1 MKRIFTDT
9 FLLILCAVLSTGCT
23 DAEIGNDKPLA
34 EVAEL
39 ESFGFYADDNPGV
52 LSEDY
57 TTPISSEML
66 IRLPAEVD
74 KTALVARFTTTDN
87 TKVFVQMNEQTSG
100 TTPNDF
106 TYPVDYLVQN
116 KEAGT
121 ASLYTVK
128 VGKILKMKWTEV
140 AAFNDMFEGE
150 ALVNSDF
157 AMTISPVTHEPAVML
172 MRYNKPSGTSGRE
185 RTSIILKM
193 KDGEF
198 TASPEITYASD
209 NETLIRGANI
219 DIAVDA
225 AGTAYGFYY
234 YSSEVKMFVRTEDGA
249 IVGAP
254 FGNDIKPGSYGPVM
268 DIDPQSGNIIA
279 VVVNNNSKATNIPR
293 YAYSVNYFD
302 GTNWSTEN
310 TFPVTGRMIHYSK
323 YKTDEA
329 LYLCGTVHTTSYYI
343 AKYNNKSWEVLYEG
357 LPDGVSQ
364 PGGVAGATM
373 AIDKDG
379 TIYLCA
385 AGDEGSVGSFMTRVY
400 KLAPGA
406 TQLTTVGSP
415 IAPYTGS
422 SCKSGI
428 SLHNN
433 LPVVVYYN
441 PSDKLFYSVSLDA
454 ETKDWTNA
462 IPVCDIAAGSD
473 IEFASN
479 GNGVCYAAFC
489 DNDSPKTLR
498 IYQYALEADE

>member
-9 FLLILCAVLSTGCT
+9 FLIFLCAALSTGCT
-23 DAEIGNDKPLA
+23 DAEIGNNRPLA

-39 ESFGFYADDNPGV
+39 ESFGFYAEDNPGV

-87 TKVFVQMNEQTSG
+87 TKVFVQTNEQTSG

-116 KEAGT
+116 KAAGT

-128 VGKILKMKWTEV
+128 VGKILKMKWTEI
-140 AAFNDMFEGE
+140 AAFNDMLEGQP
-150 ALVNSDF
+150 LDNSDF
-157 AMTISPVTHEPAVML
+157 SMAISPVTHEPAIML
-172 MRYNKPSGTSGRE
+172 MRYNKPKGASGRE

-193 KDGEF
+193 ENGALKAG
-198 TASPEITYASD
+198 PEITYASD
-209 NETLIRGANI
+209 NATLVRGANI
-219 DIAVDA
+219 DIAFDA
-225 AGTAYGFYY
+225 AGTVYGFYY
-234 YSSEVKMFVRTEDGA
+234 YSKEVKMFVRTEDGA
-249 IVGAP
+249 IVGTP
-254 FGNDIKPGSYGPVM
+254 FGNIKISSYGPIM
-268 DIDPQSGNIIA
+268 DIDPQSGKIIA
-279 VVVNNNSKATNIPR
+279 VVVNNSSDVSIPR

-302 GTNWSTEN
+302 GTSWSTEN

-329 LYLCGTVHTTSYYI
+329 LYICGTVHATSYYI
-343 AKYNNKSWEVLYEG
+343 AKYSNNKWEVLYEG

-364 PGGVAGATM
+364 PGGVTGPTM
-373 AIDKDG
+373 AVAKDG

-385 AGDEGSVGSFMTRVY
+385 AGDEGSEGTYTTKVY

-406 TQLTTVGSP
+406 TQLTSVGSP

-422 SCKSGI
+422 SCTSGI
-428 SLHNN
+428 SLHDD

-441 PSDKLFYSVSLDA
+441 PSDKLFYSVSMDA
-454 ETKDWTNA
+454 ETKDWTDA
-462 IPVCDIAAGSD
+462 IQVCNIKADSDIA
-473 IEFASN
+473 FASN
-479 GNGVCYAAFC
+479 GSDVSYAALF
-489 DNDSPKTLR
+489 DDDSPKTLR
-498 IYQYALEADE
+498 IYRYALEADE